1 MAILTPIELVHRQDQ
16 YAGRKAV
23 DGDDVVKF
31 LEDVREAWEVALKE
45 NARLKDELR
54 AREDDIA
61 SLRSQQDEIRETLVL
76 ARRLTLDLESTS
88 RREADVLIGEARLEA
103 ERLVAAAQDQHRQ
116 LQEELLRLKAAR
128 LHHLAQMRAL
138 IDAHGRMLDELD
150 PRE

>member
-1 MAILTPIELVHRQDQ
+1 MAILTPIELVHRQNQ
-16 YAGRKAV
+16 YEGRKAV

-61 SLRSQQDEIRETLVL
+61 SLRGQQDEIRETLVL
-76 ARRLTLDLESTS
+76 ARRLTLDLESTA
-88 RREADVLIGEARLEA
+88 RREADVRIGEARLEA
-103 ERLVAAAQDQHRQ
+103 ERLVAAAQDEHRQ